1 LKTRKFITST
11 SFEFHEW
18 AEDDQN
24 TSIRKARV
32 SKAELFEDFVEEY
45 TDYKKWLRKKT
56 FQNWLKQYAKYKDIS
71 YDDGNTHGTRWCDLG
86 FKETEKEIELE
97 DIPF

>member
-1 LKTRKFITST
+1 LKTKKFITST

-24 TSIRKARV
+24 TLLRKARV

-86 FKETEKEIELE
+86 FKVKEIELE